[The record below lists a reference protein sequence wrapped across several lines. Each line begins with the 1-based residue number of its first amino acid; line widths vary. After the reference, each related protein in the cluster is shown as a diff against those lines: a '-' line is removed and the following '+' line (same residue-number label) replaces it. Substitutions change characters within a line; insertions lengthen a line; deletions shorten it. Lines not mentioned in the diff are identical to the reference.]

1 MIHIRYKIITTL
13 SAILLFHPLSPALG
27 QVTQSADG
35 KNTSAACKCDGV
47 GQNNPHDI
55 GTLAGLYDRW
65 TTRGE
70 FLPAILFV
78 SDWLAKEGKAAT
90 DDMLLISYANLG
102 QWYLASDSV
111 EKAKYWLDRSMRLM
125 EVMPQNL
132 ENAYYRTAVSRVYN
146 SLGVYHVN
154 IDMDYRK
161 GISYFLK
168 GFEIAEEYGDR
179 SRYTTLGC
187 NLVVT
192 YFLRN
197 DPSGLQYAL
206 QIYDYGKKAQDRY
219 VTFCGAYVTSI
230 MYYIT
235 PDYPAALRYAEEAVS
250 LMDKFYD
257 EAGVYNMYANILLGN
272 DLEQK
277 AVEYYTKALEVA
289 PQSSSTT
296 TAYIYL
302 SYGEYL
308 MGKKE
313 YLRAADV
320 FLQGVAVSQDNSN
333 TVFKYR
339 LYKNLS
345 DAYRSMGDPYKALDY
360 YVLFHAG
367 ADSVFNVERERSI
380 SELMVKYE
388 AEKKGREIEQGKL
401 KLEREHR
408 RFQTMVFILCIIVVI
423 LSAIYLLYRNK
434 NRLYI
439 QLLRKHQESLGN
451 EQILKR
457 KLEKMAQ
464 EYDSKGKGPA
474 SSPSASGGTENRSE
488 ELYAR
493 LDELMKTEHSYRQR
507 DLTVEKVAKMIGTNR
522 TYLSKAINE
531 KTALSFNYYINS
543 YRIKE
548 AVWLLSDPGNDIPLK
563 TLSYELGFHSMSTFY
578 KFFNDVIGM
587 PPSKFRE
594 KAVAGQAGSTDKT

>member
-1 MIHIRYKIITTL
+1 MTPIRYKIITTL
-13 SAILLFHPLSPALG
+13 SAILLFHPFPPSLG
-27 QVTQSADG
+27 QVNPSSDG
-35 KNTSAACKCDGV
+35 ENTSAERRCDGV
-47 GQNNPHDI
+47 GQNNPDDI
-55 GTLAGLYDRW
+55 ETLAGLYDQW

-70 FLPAILFV
+70 FLPAIMFV
-78 SDWLAKEGKAAT
+78 SDYLAKKGKEAT

-102 QWYLASDSV
+102 QWYLAADSV
-111 EKAKYWLDRSMRLM
+111 EKAKYWLDRSVRLM

-132 ENAYYRTAVSRVYN
+132 ENVYYRTAVSRVYN
-146 SLGVYHVN
+146 SLGIYSVN
-154 IDMDYRK
+154 IDMDYHK

-235 PDYPAALRYAEEAVS
+235 PDYPEALRYAEEAVS

-277 AVEYYTKALEVA
+277 AEEYYTKALEMV
-289 PQSSSTT
+289 PHSSSTT

-320 FLQGVAVSQDNSN
+320 FLQGVAVSRDNSN
-333 TVFKYR
+333 IVFKYR

-345 DAYRSMGDPYKALDY
+345 DDYRSMGDPYKALDY

-367 ADSVFNVERERSI
+367 ADSVFNIERERSI
-380 SELMVKYE
+380 SELMVRYE

-408 RFQTMVFILCIIVVI
+408 RFQTIVFILCIIVVI
-423 LSAIYLLYRNK
+423 LGAIYILYRHK

-451 EQILKR
+451 EQMLKR
-457 KLEKMAQ
+457 KLEKMVQ

-474 SSPSASGGTENRSE
+474 PFSPAVGGTENRSE
-488 ELYAR
+488 EIYAR

-543 YRIKE
+543 YRIQE

-563 TLSYELGFHSMSTFY
+563 TLSYELGFHSLSTFY
-578 KFFNDVIGM
+578 KLFNDVVGM

-594 KAVAGQAGSTDKT
+594 KAVAGQAESTDKP

>member
-35 KNTSAACKCDGV
+35 KNTSAVCKCDGV

-55 GTLAGLYDRW
+55 GTLAGLYDQW

-313 YLRAADV
+313 YLQAADV

-451 EQILKR
+451 EQMLKR

-474 SSPSASGGTENRSE
+474 SSPSAVGGTENRSDE
-488 ELYAR
+488 ILAR

-548 AVWLLSDPGNDIPLK
+548 AEWLLSDPGNDIPLK
-563 TLSYELGFHSMSTFY
+563 TLSYELGFHSISTFY
-578 KFFNDVIGM
+578 KLFNDVIGM

>member
-1 MIHIRYKIITTL
+1 MIHIGYKIITTL
-13 SAILLFHPLSPALG
+13 SAILLFHPLCPSLG
-27 QVTQSADG
+27 QVNQSSG
-35 KNTSAACKCDGV
+35 GGNTSAERRCV
-47 GQNNPHDI
+47 GAEQNSPHDI

-65 TTRGE
+65 TTEGE
-70 FLPAILFV
+70 FLPAITFV
-78 SDWLAKEGKAAT
+78 SDWLAKEGKEAT
-90 DDMLLISYANLG
+90 DDMLLIAYANLG
-102 QWYLASDSV
+102 QWYLAADSV
-111 EKAKYWLDRSMRLM
+111 EKAKYWLDRSMSLM

-146 SLGVYHVN
+146 ALGVYYVN
-154 IDMDYRK
+154 IDLDYRK

-197 DPSGLQYAL
+197 DPSGLRYAL
-206 QIYDYGKKAQDRY
+206 QIYDYGKKARDRY

-235 PDYPAALRYAEEAVS
+235 PDYPVALRYAEEAVS

-277 AVEYYTKALEVA
+277 AGQYYTKALEAV

-313 YLRAADV
+313 YRRAADV

-333 TVFKYR
+333 IVFTYR

-345 DAYRSMGDPYKALDY
+345 DAYRCMGDPYKALDY

-367 ADSVFNVERERSI
+367 ADSVFTIERERSI
-380 SELMVKYE
+380 NELMVRYE

-408 RFQTMVFILCIIVVI
+408 RFQAMLFILCIIVVI
-423 LSAIYLLYRNK
+423 LGAIYLLYRHK

-451 EQILKR
+451 EQMLKR
-457 KLEKMAQ
+457 KLEKMVQ

-474 SSPSASGGTENRSE
+474 SSPSAAGGTEHRSE
-488 ELYAR
+488 EIYAR
-493 LDELMKTEHSYRQR
+493 LEELMKTEHSYRQR

-548 AVWLLSDPGNDIPLK
+548 AVWLLSDPRNDIPLK
-563 TLSYELGFHSMSTFY
+563 TLSYELGFHSISTFY
-578 KFFNDVIGM
+578 KLFNDVIGM

-594 KAVAGQAGSTDKT
+594 KAVPGQAESTDKT